1 MNTIVANVLMS
12 QAAKA
17 KTDVRPFTMVAVL
30 CGVGLLASVCLVSW
44 GFDLGAE
51 FF

>member
-1 MNTIVANVLMS
+1 MNMIVASVLMR

-17 KTDVRPFTMVAVL
+17 KTDAHPFKIVAL
-30 CGVGLLASVCLVSW
+30 FCGFGLLASLCFVSW
-44 GFDLGAE
+44 GFDLGAG